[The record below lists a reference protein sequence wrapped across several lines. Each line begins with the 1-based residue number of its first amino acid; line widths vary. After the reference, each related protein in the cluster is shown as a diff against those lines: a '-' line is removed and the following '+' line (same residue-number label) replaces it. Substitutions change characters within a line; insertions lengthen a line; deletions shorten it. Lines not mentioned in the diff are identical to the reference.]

1 MGGVD
6 AGVERVC
13 LLEGD
18 VDTLDLEVVED
29 VPRSTEEDPKD
40 VEAEIHDVIE
50 DNLAPN
56 CARTDR

>member
-1 MGGVD
+1 MGGAD
-6 AGVERVC
+6 ASVEQVC

-18 VDTLDLEVVED
+18 VDTLDLEVVKD
-29 VPRSTEEDPKD
+29 VPRSTKEDPKD

-56 CARTDR
+56 

>member
-1 MGGVD
+1 MGGAD

-13 LLEGD
+13 LLQGD

-29 VPRSTEEDPKD
+29 VPCSTEEDPED

-56 CARTDR
+56 

>member
-1 MGGVD
+1 MGGAD

-13 LLEGD
+13 LLQGD

-29 VPRSTEEDPKD
+29 VPCSTEEDPED
-40 VEAEIHDVIE
+40 VEAEIHDVVE
-50 DNLAPN
+50 DDLAPN